1 MNTQPFLKTAII
13 LALSVLLLGFS
24 ACDKNKNSQIP
35 KSLADYLKN
44 QGVQEMQVDLLY
56 QPSDIPDKKYIS
68 LTATYNFATASGT
81 PQKEFLGYILKK
93 EGNNWKVD
101 HNTNYT
107 KNEQTA
113 KDLILG
119 NGKSQ

>member
-1 MNTQPFLKTAII
+1 MNTQSFWKTVII
-13 LALSVLLLGFS
+13 LALSALLLGFS

-44 QGVQEMQVDLLY
+44 QGVQDMQVDLLY

-68 LTATYNFATASGT
+68 LTATYNYATSSGA
-81 PQKEFLGYILKK
+81 PQKEFLGYVLKK
-93 EGNNWKVD
+93 EGSNWKVD